1 MALHCDKDLATVQPT
16 AKLTHESADT
26 RVFFDFIW
34 AISWNSR
41 ATHEL
46 QITRVGLYCT
56 RVSSFVEFLH
66 KPRYV
71 HLQE

>member
-1 MALHCDKDLATVQPT
+1 MWYEIGIATVQPT

-26 RVFFDFIW
+26 RVFLDFIR
-34 AISWNSR
+34 AISRNSR
-41 ATHEL
+41 ATREL

-56 RVSSFVEFLH
+56 RVSSFVELLH
-66 KPRYV
+66 ELRYV